1 MLSFQ
6 ISALRWGRVSHSPGY
21 STPEKTAIGQS
32 TSLADKCNDLQND
45 AGTPVSDRHKI
56 DTTESRFV
64 PGSES
69 AKENAVS
76 GATEHC
82 AINRSEVT
90 QLLAN
95 CSHVSVS
102 KSIRYALALG
112 TSAAWQG
119 VILVLFARLN
129 TAERASL
136 AFAALSSLDDDT
148 AYQTASLVLFGTLD
162 GEAVR

>member
-1 MLSFQ
+1 LCYQ
-6 ISALRWGRVSHSPGY
+6 APTTPPRGRVTNLPSDGDPGRTELTKAFQ
-21 STPEKTAIGQS
+21 SVPLANREK
-32 TSLADKCNDLQND
+32 SLIEPKRKSSGLANK
-45 AGTPVSDRHKI
+45 T
-56 DTTESRFV
+56 
-64 PGSES
+64 
-69 AKENAVS
+69 AKENAAS

-82 AINRSEVT
+82 AIDKSEVT

-95 CSHVSVS
+95 GSHVSVS

-129 TAERASL
+129 TTERASL

-162 GEAVR
+162 GEAVQ